1 MDADGNAAQKLP
13 DTKGPQVREKRQGSV
28 PERAPA
34 DREFLSAA
42 GGRAGCGISRCQ
54 RIPQALQPP
63 LRRTNLPDLLRS
75 RRCGTNP
82 ALVPARGEPWLAFRA
97 SRTVPKATLPNP
109 SDPARDS
116 CLPLPRLL
124 KLAADDAASTNG
136 DAIQPRLQ
144 RTALPESANPAKG
157 AQENLLRHVGGV
169 GRIRKNA
176 VNQVVHPGVIIGDQP
191 VERRVRA
198 RLQLGHQL

>member
-13 DTKGPQVREKRQGSV
+13 DTKGPQVREKRKGSV
-28 PERAPA
+28 PERAPT
-34 DREFLSAA
+34 DREFPSAA

-63 LRRTNLPDLLRS
+63 LRRTSLPDLLRS

-82 ALVPARGEPWLAFRA
+82 ALAPARGEPWLAFRA

-124 KLAADDAASTNG
+124 KLAADDAASTSG
-136 DAIQPRLQ
+136 DDSGPDER
-144 RTALPESANPAKG
+144 RCDTTTSSANCLAG
-157 AQENLLRHVGGV
+157 
-169 GRIRKNA
+169 IRESR
-176 VNQVVHPGVIIGDQP
+176 
-191 VERRVRA
+191 ERRA
-198 RLQLGHQL
+198 GRLLASRRRRRQNPKECRKPGCTPLRDNR